1 MNFDELIEKA
11 NKTEEPIYIE
21 HSKNNVKAV
30 VVSEQEYRNLRE
42 TIEIYS
48 IPGLAERI
56 LKADQEPLEK
66 CFPYDEN
73 EFWK

>member
-11 NKTEEPIYIE
+11 NQTEEPIYIE
-21 HSKNNVKAV
+21 HSKNKMKAV
-30 VVSEQEYRNLRE
+30 IISEMEYNSLIE
-42 TIEIYS
+42 TIEINS

-56 LKADQEPLEK
+56 LKADQEPLEE
-66 CFPYDEN
+66 CISYNEN